1 MAPLA
6 VRQEAAR
13 PRRRRASMPEM
24 LYSAM
29 RPTVEPE
36 QAVAAPGTPLSARSA
51 LIPPPSPASQP
62 KRPNSSPPLRRPRR
76 LSKEFFPESGP
87 FGTASSAAASGTP
100 NDGEPKPPRPP
111 IERLRRASRD
121 NIKVEGAAPA
131 AKDTGGEATGKGAL
145 WARVRG
151 LLWRIL
157 DPAAAF
163 PHLVRRT
170 LSVHRACMLLRQTAP
185 ALAALGHAEIVA
197 MVCAASEPDPDPG
210 PPIQTPNPNLAPDPQ
225 STKPKLIP

>member
-1 MAPLA
+1 M
-6 VRQEAAR
+6 
-13 PRRRRASMPEM
+13 
-24 LYSAM
+24 
-29 RPTVEPE
+29 
-36 QAVAAPGTPLSARSA
+36 
-51 LIPPPSPASQP
+51 
-62 KRPNSSPPLRRPRR
+62 
-76 LSKEFFPESGP
+76 
-87 FGTASSAAASGTP
+87 
-100 NDGEPKPPRPP
+100 
-111 IERLRRASRD
+111 
-121 NIKVEGAAPA
+121 EGAAPA

-170 LSVHRACMLLRQTAP
+170 LSVHRACMLLRETAP

-225 STKPKLIP
+225 STKPKLLP

>member
-1 MAPLA
+1 M
-6 VRQEAAR
+6 
-13 PRRRRASMPEM
+13 
-24 LYSAM
+24 
-29 RPTVEPE
+29 
-36 QAVAAPGTPLSARSA
+36 
-51 LIPPPSPASQP
+51 
-62 KRPNSSPPLRRPRR
+62 
-76 LSKEFFPESGP
+76 
-87 FGTASSAAASGTP
+87 
-100 NDGEPKPPRPP
+100 
-111 IERLRRASRD
+111 
-121 NIKVEGAAPA
+121 EGAAPA

-210 PPIQTPNPNLAPDPQ
+210 PPIQTPNPNPDPDPQ
-225 STKPKLIP
+225 STKPKLLP